1 MYTEYMVKINTHQT
15 LFTRDSRGSIRAWYM
30 ETKGDSYRTVSGI
43 LDVPSSYVTSEWT
56 VCKGKNIGRANE
68 TTANEQA
75 LKEVESR
82 YTKQLKTGYFEN
94 VDGVDV
100 AQYVEPML
108 AKSYEDYRGKLDF
121 SPNKWILNIK
131 YNGLRMIATKDG
143 LFTRKG
149 ERFVSVP
156 HIENALKPFFQQYP
170 DAVLDGECFNEQYRQ
185 ELNEIVKLARKTK
198 KITKTDL
205 SESERLIRFY
215 VYDGYGFT
223 DRLGEDSAYYKRKA
237 WIDHNVAGKYEHV
250 VKVPQWFI
258 NDEAHMMELYNDI
271 VADGHEGAILRF
283 ASMPYEHKRSK
294 NLLKVKPLEDAE
306 FIITN
311 IQEGSGNWS
320 GKAKII
326 SVRDSKGK
334 EFDATFKGTMEDAGF
349 FLSVKKQWIGKEVT
363 IQFNGYTGLGTPQFA
378 QFNYKNSI
386 KGDR

>member
-1 MYTEYMVKINTHQT
+1 MAKIITHRT
-15 LFTRDSRGSIRAWYM
+15 LFTRDSRGSVRTWLM
-30 ETKGDSYRTVSGI
+30 ETKGDSYRTISGI
-43 LDVPSSYVTSEWT
+43 LDVPSSLVTSEWT
-56 VCKGKNIGRANE
+56 VCQAKNVGRSNA
-68 TTANEQA
+68 TTAEQQA

-94 VDGVDV
+94 QDKVDV

-121 SPNKWILNIK
+121 SPGTWFLNVK

-149 ERFVSVP
+149 EKYLSVP
-156 HIENALKPFFQQYP
+156 HIENSLKPFFAEYP

-205 SESERLIRFY
+205 AESERLIRFY

-223 DRLGEDSAYYKRKA
+223 PELGEEAQYHKRRL
-237 WIDHNVAGKYEHV
+237 WINTNV
-250 VKVPQWFI
+250 VKKFAYVEKIEDWLVK
-258 NDEAHMMELYNDI
+258 DEAHMMELYNGI
-271 VADGHEGAILRF
+271 VARGHEGAILRLVR
-283 ASMPYEHKRSK
+283 MPYEHKRSK
-294 NLLKVKPLEDAE
+294 NLLKIKPLEDAE
-306 FIITN
+306 FTITN
-311 IQEGSGNWS
+311 VQEGSGNWS

-326 SVRDSKGK
+326 SLRDSNSK
-334 EFDATFKGTMEDAGF
+334 EFDATFKGTMEDAEY
-349 FLSVKKQWIGKEVT
+349 FLAVKDQWIGKQVT
-363 IQFNGYTGLGTPQFA
+363 IQFNGYTGLNTPQFA

>member
-1 MYTEYMVKINTHQT
+1 MAKIITHRT
-15 LFTRDSRGSIRAWYM
+15 LFTRDSRGSIRTWYM

-43 LDVPSSYVTSEWT
+43 LDTPSSVVTSEWT
-56 VCKGKNIGRANE
+56 VCAGKNTGRANA
-68 TTANEQA
+68 TTPEQQA

-94 VDGVDV
+94 QSNVDV

-121 SPNKWILNIK
+121 SPGTWFLNVK

-149 ERFVSVP
+149 ERFLSIP
-156 HIENALKPFFQQYP
+156 HIEESLKPFFQQYP
-170 DAVLDGECFNEQYRQ
+170 NAVLDGECFNEQYRQ

-198 KITKTDL
+198 KITKADL
-205 SESERLIRFY
+205 AESERLIRYY

-223 DRLGEDSAYYKRKA
+223 PELGEDAAYHKRRL
-237 WIDHNVAGKYEHV
+237 WINSNV
-250 VKVPQWFI
+250 VKKYAYVEKIEDWLVK
-258 NDEAHMMELYNDI
+258 DEAHMMELYNNI
-271 VADGHEGAILRF
+271 VSRGHEGAILRLVR
-283 ASMPYEHKRSK
+283 MPYEHKRSK

-306 FIITN
+306 FTITN
-311 IQEGSGNWS
+311 VQEGTGNWS

-326 SVRDSKGK
+326 SLRDSNGK
-334 EFDATFKGTMEDAGF
+334 EFDATFKGTMEDAAY
-349 FLSVKKQWIGKEVT
+349 FLTVKDQWIGKEVT
-363 IQFNGYTGLGTPQFA
+363 VQFNGYTGLGTPQFA
-378 QFNYKNSI
+378 QLDYKNMV